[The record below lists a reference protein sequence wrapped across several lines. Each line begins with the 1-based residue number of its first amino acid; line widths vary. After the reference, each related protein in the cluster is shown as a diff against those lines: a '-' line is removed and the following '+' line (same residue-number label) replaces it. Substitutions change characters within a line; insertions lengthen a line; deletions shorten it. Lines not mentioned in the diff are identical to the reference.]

1 MEAGVPA
8 PEDCVLRYLLERH
21 ARTIPERIFA
31 VVDRQN
37 GAPEAWT
44 YADMLE
50 RVRRTAAALAA
61 AGVGKGSNVL
71 CLTRAPETSVTV
83 WFALNHLG
91 AAYVPINHQYHGA
104 LLERLVHGASA
115 AAIVVDPEFLPQ
127 LEAIDHAPIRTVIA
141 TAAPPEP
148 SPGLRCLVLDDLLST
163 RGGDAVADPGLKPWD
178 LQSVMFT
185 SGTTGPSKGVLSS
198 YVHLHTVV
206 DEPFSFLDREDRY
219 LCNLPLFHVGGMLQV
234 YSMLLRGGSI
244 ALSAPFRTADF
255 WPAVNRTGSSMATL
269 LSGMAS
275 LLMKQ
280 AVLPGERET
289 TLRKTIILPFS
300 EDAAPFGGR
309 FGVDVYTM
317 YHMTE
322 ICVPLV
328 SAKDP
333 LASALCGKPRRG
345 VSVRLVDEHD
355 CEVPPGQAGQLVV
368 RCDRPWAMS
377 HGYLDNPAATAAA
390 WLNGWFHTGDMF
402 RQDADGDFYFIDRAK
417 DVIRRRGENISSF
430 ELENEY
436 RNHPDVLDVAA
447 IAVADAHGEDEVL
460 VVVEPV
466 PGTAPV
472 PADLARYGEERLPR
486 FMVPRYI
493 HVMEKLP
500 RTPTGKI
507 EKHQIRSGLSQARL
521 WDRTPGGKRPS

>member
-8 PEDCVLRYLLERH
+8 PADCVLRYILERH
-21 ARTIPERIFA
+21 ARTDPQRVFA
-31 VVDRQN
+31 VVDRP
-37 GAPEAWT
+37 GLALETWT

-50 RVRRTAAALAA
+50 RVRRTAAAFVA
-61 AGVGKGSNVL
+61 AGVGRGSNVL

-91 AAYVPINHQYHGA
+91 AVYVPVNHQYHGT

-127 LEAIDHAPIRTVIA
+127 LEAIDHAPLEAVIV
-141 TAAPPEP
+141 TSAPQRPP
-148 SPGLRCLVLDDLLST
+148 RGLRCLVLDDLLAQSD
-163 RGGDAVADPGLKPWD
+163 GFAVADPALEPWD

-198 YVHLHTVV
+198 YVHLHSVV
-206 DEPFSFLDREDRY
+206 DEPFSFLDADDRY

-244 ALSAPFRTADF
+244 ALSPPFRTADF
-255 WPAVNRTGSSMATL
+255 WPAIRRTRSSMATL

-280 AVLPGERET
+280 AAVPGERESG
-289 TLRKTIILPFS
+289 LRKTIILPFS
-300 EDAAPFGGR
+300 EDASPFGER
-309 FGVDVYTM
+309 FGVDVHTM

-328 SAKDP
+328 SGRDP
-333 LASALCGKPRRG
+333 RASALCGKPRRG

-355 CEVPPGQAGQLVV
+355 CEVPPGHAGQLVV

-377 HGYLDNPAATAAA
+377 HGYLGNPAATASA
-390 WLNGWFHTGDMF
+390 WLNGWFHTGDVF
-402 RQDADGDFYFIDRAK
+402 RRDVDGDFYFIDRAK

-436 RNHPDVLDVAA
+436 RNHPAVQDAAA
-447 IAVADAHGEDEVL
+447 IAVADVHGEDEVL

-466 PGTAPV
+466 PGTDPE
-472 PADLARYGEERLPR
+472 PAALARYGEERLPR

-493 HVMEKLP
+493 HIMETLP
-500 RTPTGKI
+500 RTPTGKV
-507 EKHQIRSGLSQARL
+507 EKHGIRAALAGVAL
-521 WDRTPGGKRPS
+521 WDRTLDPAA

>member
-1 MEAGVPA
+1 MDASVPA
-8 PEDCVLRYLLERH
+8 PEDCVLRYILERH
-21 ARTIPERIFA
+21 ARTGPERIFA
-31 VVDRQN
+31 VVDKSD
-37 GAPEAWT
+37 GTLETWT
-44 YADMLE
+44 YEHMLA
-50 RVRRTAAALAA
+50 RVRRTAAALQA
-61 AGVGKGSNVL
+61 AGIGKGQNVL

-91 AAYVPINHQYHGA
+91 AVYVPINHQYHGP

-115 AAIVVDPEFLPQ
+115 TTIVVDPEFLSR
-127 LEAIDHAPIRTVIA
+127 LDAIDRTPVK
-141 TAAPPEP
+141 TVVVTDAAPGLPP
-148 SPGLRCLVLDDLLST
+148 DPGRLNLNDLLEQGNEGALS
-163 RGGDAVADPGLKPWD
+163 DPGLKPWD

-198 YVHLHTVV
+198 YAHLHAVV
-206 DEPFSFLDREDRY
+206 DEPFSFLSGDDRY

-244 ALSAPFRTADF
+244 ALSAPFRTAEF

-280 AVLPGERET
+280 AKAPGEQESA
-289 TLRKTIILPFS
+289 LRKTIILPFS
-300 EDAAPFGGR
+300 EDAAPFADR

-328 SAKDP
+328 SGMDP
-333 LASALCGKPRRG
+333 RKSALCGKPRRG
-345 VSVRLVDEHD
+345 VSVRLVDDHD
-355 CEVPPGQAGQLVV
+355 CAVPRGSAGQLVV
-368 RCDRPWAMS
+368 RCDRPWTMS
-377 HGYLDNPAATAAA
+377 HGYLNNPAATASA

-402 RQDADGDFYFIDRAK
+402 REDENGDFYFIDRAK

-447 IAVADAHGEDEVL
+447 VAVPDPHGEDEVL
-460 VVVEPV
+460 IVVEAV
-466 PGTAPV
+466 PGTRPE
-472 PADLARYGEERLPR
+472 PAALASYGAERLPR

-493 HVMEKLP
+493 HVMDKLP

-507 EKHQIRSGLSQARL
+507 EKHEIRAALAGVPL
-521 WDRTPGGKRPS
+521 WDRSAAPAG

>member
-1 MEAGVPA
+1 MEAGVSAPA
-8 PEDCVLRYLLERH
+8 DCVLRYLLERH
-21 ARTIPERIFA
+21 ARTAPEQVFA
-31 VVDRQN
+31 VVDRP
-37 GAPEAWT
+37 GAPAQAWT
-44 YADMLE
+44 YAEMLE

-61 AGVGKGSNVL
+61 AGVARGSNVL
-71 CLTRAPETSVTV
+71 CLTRAPETSVTI
-83 WFALNHLG
+83 WFALNYLG
-91 AAYVPINHQYHGA
+91 AVYVPINHQYRGT

-127 LEAIDHAPIRTVIA
+127 LEAIDRAPLETVIV
-141 TAAPPEP
+141 TGPAPQPL
-148 SPGLRCLVLDDLLST
+148 PGARCLALDELL
-163 RGGDAVADPGLKPWD
+163 RAGGGEAVPDPGLEPWD

-198 YVHLHTVV
+198 YAHLHTVV
-206 DEPFSFLDREDRY
+206 DEPFSFLDGRDRY

-280 AVLPGERET
+280 ASGSDERKT
-289 TLRKTIILPFS
+289 PLRKAIILPFS
-300 EDAAPFGGR
+300 ADAAPFAER

-328 SAKDP
+328 SGKDP
-333 LASALCGKPRRG
+333 RASALCGKPRRG

-355 CEVPPGQAGQLVV
+355 CAVPRGSVGQLVV

-377 HGYLDNPAATAAA
+377 HGYLNNPAATAAA

-402 RQDADGDFYFIDRAK
+402 CEDAEGNFYFVDRAK

-436 RNHPDVLDVAA
+436 RNHPEIQDVAA

-460 VVVEPV
+460 VVIEPV
-466 PGTAPV
+466 PGARPE
-472 PADLARYGEERLPR
+472 PAALARFGEARLPR

-500 RTPTGKI
+500 RTPTGKV
-507 EKHQIRSGLSQARL
+507 EKHEIRSALAQTPL
-521 WDRTPGGKRPS
+521 WDRMRAS